1 MLEIKIPAQ
10 KDSKIAH
17 LFHLEISLCSW
28 DIGKS
33 KSPYVAEI
41 LANIF

>member
-33 KSPYVAEI
+33 ILNISKSK
-41 LANIF
+41 LLWS